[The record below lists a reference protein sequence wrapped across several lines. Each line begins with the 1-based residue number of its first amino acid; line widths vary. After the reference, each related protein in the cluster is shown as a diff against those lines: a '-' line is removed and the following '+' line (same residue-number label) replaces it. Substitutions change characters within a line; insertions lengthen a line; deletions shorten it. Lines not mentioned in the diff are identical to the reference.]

1 MLVSVTKPDM
11 KREISIFFTALMYYT
26 RIPCPGWVVY
36 QERYLHL
43 ATRYF
48 PLVGGIVGLL
58 AGLLFLAASY
68 LFGVPLGILL
78 SMAGSM
84 LLTGAFHED
93 GFADTCDGFGG
104 GWTKERILEIMKD
117 SRIGT
122 YGVVGLILLLAIKF
136 FSLQQLVSSNSIQ
149 PLVLLLLFMTAHALS
164 RFVASTFIFAHPYVR
179 LSHDSKA
186 KPVTQVVGKHTF
198 YIGAALAF
206 IPLLTLIYLASK
218 PLLITVLIPLYLLK
232 LYLGRYFTKWIGG
245 YTGDCLG
252 ATQQLGEVVIYLTF
266 ILLWK
271 FT

>member
-1 MLVSVTKPDM
+1 M

-36 QERYLHL
+36 QESYLHQ

-48 PLVGGIVGLL
+48 PFIGWLIGFF

-68 LFGVPLGILL
+68 LFGTALGIIL
-78 SMAGSM
+78 SMAGSI

-93 GFADTCDGFGG
+93 GFADACDGFGG

-117 SRIGT
+117 SRVGT
-122 YGVVGLILLLAIKF
+122 YGVVGLILILAVKF
-136 FSLQQLVSSNSIQ
+136 FSLQQMVSNSMQ

-164 RFVASTFIFAHPYVR
+164 RFVASTFLFTHTYVR
-179 LSHDSKA
+179 LSEDSKV
-186 KPVTQVVGKHTF
+186 KPVAQGGEKHNF
-198 YIGAALAF
+198 FIGAALAF
-206 IPLLTLIYLASK
+206 IPLLTLLYFTGK
-218 PLLITVLIPLYLLK
+218 PLLITVLLPLYLLK

-245 YTGDCLG
+245 YTGDSLG
-252 ATQQLGEVVIYLTF
+252 ATQQVCEVLIYLTF
-266 ILLWK
+266 IVLWK